1 MASFVRN
8 DNNTSL
14 PISVYDPNLEL
25 LLFSHLFS
33 DGKDHFHDIKKQ
45 VSTDKLTLIHLP
57 PTRKTQTSSKYTKN
71 NMLKEYR

>member
-45 VSTDKLTLIHLP
+45 VSTDKNKSKTLG
-57 PTRKTQTSSKYTKN
+57 KYAKH
-71 NMLKEYR
+71 MLLFIDLRFRLDHY